1 MQGGYAQALQSA
13 AIARFHS
20 SRDQQT
26 GKAMT
31 KPKTRRAGGRTV
43 SAKPASPR
51 RPIVSSAHLASEKL
65 TALSEFEFA
74 LMMSG
79 NAFAR
84 WIVRCM
90 TAAGQ
95 PDLAALDVMV
105 LHSVNHR
112 DRPKRLADLCL
123 VLNVEDSHTVN
134 YGLKKMV
141 RLGLVNGE
149 RRGKEIFYST
159 TAKGRT
165 LCLEY
170 RKIREELLGEAYA
183 LIGQPQMGQ
192 AQMGEGQADLSR
204 IAELMRILSGMY
216 DQAARAAA
224 SL

>member
-1 MQGGYAQALQSA
+1 MHECADCSRLPQGRQQSME
-13 AIARFHS
+13 
-20 SRDQQT
+20 T
-26 GKAMT
+26 GRLMT
-31 KPKTRRAGGRTV
+31 KN
-43 SAKPASPR
+43 SASGDKAEAAQTTR

-74 LMMSG
+74 LMMTG
-79 NAFAR
+79 NAFSR

-123 VLNVEDSHTVN
+123 VLNVEDTHTVN

-141 RLGLVNGE
+141 RLGLIQGE

-159 TAKGRT
+159 TEKGRA

-170 RKIREELLGEAYA
+170 RKIREELLGDAYDLIRPA
-183 LIGQPQMGQ
+183 LTTSSQGDPSKI
-192 AQMGEGQADLSR
+192 ADL
-204 IAELMRILSGMY
+204 MRALSGMY

>member
-1 MQGGYAQALQSA
+1 MANAKTPQKKSRKVAGTGTSTGTSA
-13 AIARFHS
+13 
-20 SRDQQT
+20 
-26 GKAMT
+26 
-31 KPKTRRAGGRTV
+31 
-43 SAKPASPR
+43 R

-65 TALSEFEFA
+65 EGLSEFEFA
-74 LMMSG
+74 LMMTG
-79 NAFAR
+79 NAFSR

-95 PDLAALDVMV
+95 SDLAALDVMV
-105 LHSVNHR
+105 LHGVNHR

-141 RLGLVNGE
+141 RLGLIAGT

-159 TAKGRT
+159 TAKGQT

-170 RKIREELLGEAYA
+170 RKIREQLLGEAFA
-183 LIGQPQMGQ
+183 LIGQPRG
-192 AQMGEGQADLSR
+192 DLSR
-204 IAELMRILSGMY
+204 VADLMRALSGTY

>member
-1 MQGGYAQALQSA
+1 
-13 AIARFHS
+13 
-20 SRDQQT
+20 
-26 GKAMT
+26 MT
-31 KPKTRRAGGRTV
+31 KSRAP
-43 SAKPASPR
+43 AKPARAGTRPQQR

-90 TAAGQ
+90 AAAGQ

-141 RLGLVNGE
+141 RLGLVSGE

-159 TAKGRT
+159 TARGRA
-165 LCLEY
+165 LCMEY

-183 LIGQPQMGQ
+183 LLGQPQS
-192 AQMGEGQADLSR
+192 QADLSR
-204 IAELMRILSGMY
+204 IADLMRILSGMY
-216 DQAARAAA
+216 DQASRAAA

>member
-1 MQGGYAQALQSA
+1 MGKSKTSGASGK
-13 AIARFHS
+13 AR
-20 SRDQQT
+20 T
-26 GKAMT
+26 GK
-31 KPKTRRAGGRTV
+31 
-43 SAKPASPR
+43 PAPRR

-105 LHSVNHR
+105 LHSINHR

-141 RLGLVNGE
+141 RLGLVSGE

-159 TAKGRT
+159 TAKGRA

-170 RKIREELLGEAYA
+170 RKIREELLGEAFA

-192 AQMGEGQADLSR
+192 AKIGEGQADLSR
-204 IAELMRILSGMY
+204 IADLMRALSGMY

>member
-1 MQGGYAQALQSA
+1 MAKAQV
-13 AIARFHS
+13 
-20 SRDQQT
+20 T
-26 GKAMT
+26 PKGKAV
-31 KPKTRRAGGRTV
+31 KPKAPKTAAAAGRRA
-43 SAKPASPR
+43 
-51 RPIVSSAHLASEKL
+51 IVSSAHLASERL
-65 TALSEFEFA
+65 EGLSEFEFA
-74 LMMSG
+74 LMMTG
-79 NAFAR
+79 NAFNR

-95 PDLAALDVMV
+95 SDLAALDVMV
-105 LHSVNHR
+105 LHGVNHR

-141 RLGLVNGE
+141 RLGLISGT

-159 TAKGRT
+159 TAKGQK

-170 RKIREELLGEAYA
+170 RKIREQLLGEAFA
-183 LIGQPQMGQ
+183 LIGQPRL
-192 AQMGEGQADLSR
+192 GESQGDLSR
-204 IAELMRILSGMY
+204 IADLMRALSGTY